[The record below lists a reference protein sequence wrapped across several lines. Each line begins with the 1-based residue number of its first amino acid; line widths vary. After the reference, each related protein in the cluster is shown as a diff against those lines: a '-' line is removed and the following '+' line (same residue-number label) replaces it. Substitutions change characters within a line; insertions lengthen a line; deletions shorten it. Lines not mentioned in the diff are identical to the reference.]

1 MFKDAEFILSDAP
14 FVDTMVYNLKVI
26 ALNCVIKNEEE
37 AMKAESK
44 KGNKNAELYIAC
56 KEGRAKYYQF
66 TYTREILE
74 YTSFPEYLIGD
85 CVADPTLIPESLQ
98 EEMTQFMT
106 NYFIENYEE
115 RNNYYRCLSGLPDYG
130 TPGILVQQEWFD
142 DSVKINKGTYL
153 HELEDDYISYLEGN
167 GMLSQLMYEYPTH
180 RYIDHM
186 GAYKIDPYE
195 ARKAQSFQLLYIP
208 TIEYEEISQRFRT
221 NYERNRSY
229 CMRRVYSDAYKY
241 GSDNYDNFISVYL
254 IISTM
259 LDMIN
264 SIPEFIAR
272 KEIFDS
278 RCVRYIFES
287 NGIKYYSEIPM
298 TYQLKIIKNLNTLIK
313 YKASRR
319 NMEDICAIFGFD
331 NIQIF
336 KYYLLRNRLIDKD
349 GNYIVAYKNE
359 TDDPDSPL
367 VEDIAS
373 EYELKFVKVPIDDQP
388 DEYIKSLQDHINY
401 DMVTI
406 TDEYWDGGEDHEEI
420 KKQHLEADFNYKRSK
435 FISIDSIA
443 DMSELAFDAP
453 YFFTMLYDMVKL
465 EEYLLLYIPYI
476 SSGKMFRLTDTF
488 LYLFA
493 LNNFYNDI
501 PDKLYIDMYLR
512 WNNDTK
518 EYYEE
523 PVEVKIDYDSD
534 SETYSIA
541 NMDEISDYN
550 IYISA
555 FNLRPDM
562 NEMNKFLSDNFVTR
576 EDLGITSF
584 KMPTSPYATYDDL
597 LNVFETNKRVY
608 KHVTSMMADAE
619 TKAEYDL
626 YKKMYDMLLRNVF
639 RLDYFLINDG
649 ETCFLPKTYTEY
661 LKYKDSVLYLSLVEI
676 AAISSLEDRRKKIDD
691 IVSNVLYV
699 INQYI
704 DSDKYKYLFYNLP
717 TQSAEYIKKYLVNII
732 EIFKSYKVQLYDINT
747 IYNFSS
753 KWENMVRPLD
763 YVKDMTV
770 KTKYFDSVIVKDES
784 TVGLSTKAI
793 DKVEVVDA
801 VKIIPY
807 YRDETS
813 V

>member
-26 ALNCVIKNEEE
+26 ALNCVIKNEDE
-37 AMKAESK
+37 ALRAESK
-44 KGNKNAELYIAC
+44 KGNKDADLYIAC
-56 KEGRAKYYQF
+56 REGRAKYYQF

-74 YTSFPEYLIGD
+74 YTSFPDYLIGD
-85 CVADPTLIPESLQ
+85 CVRDPRLIPESLQ
-98 EEMTQFMT
+98 DEMTQYMT
-106 NYFIENYEE
+106 NYYIEHYVEK
-115 RNNYYRCLSGLPDYG
+115 NNYYRRLNGLPNYK
-130 TPGILVQQEWFD
+130 TEGIIVKQEWFD
-142 DSVKINKGTYL
+142 DSVKIKKGSYV

-167 GMLSQLMYEYPTH
+167 GTLAQLLEENPSHQYLNYLGSY
-180 RYIDHM
+180 R
-186 GAYKIDPYE
+186 IDPYD
-195 ARKAQSFQLLYIP
+195 ARKAQAFQILYLP
-208 TIEYEEISQRFRT
+208 TVDYEEVSHKFRT
-221 NYERNRSY
+221 TYEKNRSY
-229 CMRRVYSDAYKY
+229 CLRRIYSDAYKY
-241 GSDNYDNFISVYL
+241 GSDNYDNFITVFL

-259 LDMIN
+259 IDMLN
-264 SIPEFIAR
+264 MIPEFIAR

-287 NGIKYYSEIPM
+287 YGIKYYSEIPM

-319 NMEDICAIFGFD
+319 NMEDICAIFGFN

-336 KYYLLRNRLIDKD
+336 KYYLLRTRLIDKD
-349 GNYIVAYKNE
+349 GQYVVATKE
-359 TDDPDSPL
+359 TTDADGKVII
-367 VEDIAS
+367 VEDATK
-373 EYELKFVKVPIDDQP
+373 EYELKFVKVPINDQP
-388 DEYIKSLQDHINY
+388 DEYIKSIQDHISY
-401 DMVTI
+401 DMI
-406 TDEYWDGGEDHEEI
+406 TLTDTYWDGGEDHEEI
-420 KKQHLEADFNYKRSK
+420 KNQHLEAEFNYKRSK

-453 YFFTMLYDMVKL
+453 YFFGMLYDTVKL

-476 SSGKMFRLTDTF
+476 SSGRMFRLTDIF

-493 LNNFYNDI
+493 LNDFYNGI

-512 WNNDTK
+512 WDNEKK

-523 PVEVKIDYDSD
+523 PVEVQIDYDNDSD
-534 SETYSIA
+534 TFSIG
-541 NMDEISDYN
+541 NMDELSDYN
-550 IYISA
+550 IYVSQ

-562 NEMNKFLSDNFVTR
+562 NELNQFLKDHFVTK

-608 KHVTSMMADAE
+608 KHITSMMAEAE

-639 RLDYFLINDG
+639 KLDYFLINDG

-661 LKYKDSVLYLSLVEI
+661 MKYKDSVLYLSMVEI
-676 AAISSLEDRRKKIDD
+676 AAIEDLEERRKKIDD
-691 IVSNVLYV
+691 IVSNVIYV
-699 INQYI
+699 IDQYI
-704 DSDKYKYLFYNLP
+704 DSDKYKYFFYNLP

-763 YVKDMTV
+763 YTSDVQL
-770 KTKYFDSVIVKDES
+770 KTKYFDSIRVKDETTMS
-784 TVGLSTKAI
+784 MSTKI
-793 DKVEVVDA
+793 SEKVEVIDA
-801 VKIIPY
+801 VTITPY
-807 YRDETS
+807 YE
-813 V
+813 